1 MSDILWLVV
10 EFFKA
15 GLFAVGGGLATLPY
29 LTRMA
34 ENHPTWFTTEMLAN
48 MVAISESTPG
58 PLGINMATYVGY
70 TVAGIPGGVTATL
83 SLVAPSVIVTL
94 LIYRVL
100 RQYKSS
106 PLVQDVFGGLRP
118 AVTGLIAAAGFSVF
132 RMAVLTGPSD
142 SLLTLINWKALA
154 LGAVIFAL
162 TQLKQ
167 TKNLHPAL
175 FIAAGAVVG
184 LLVEL

>member
-1 MSDILWLVV
+1 MSEILWLIY

-29 LTRMA
+29 LTRMG
-34 ENHPTWFTTEMLAN
+34 ESHPSWFTTEMLAN

-70 TVAGIPGGVTATL
+70 TVAGIPGGVIATL
-83 SLVAPSVIVTL
+83 ALVTPSVIIIM

-100 RQYKSS
+100 RQYKDS
-106 PLVQDVFGGLRP
+106 PLVQSGFRGLRP
-118 AVTGLIAAAGFSVF
+118 AVTGLIAAAGYSVL
-132 RMAVLTGPSD
+132 RMAVLTRSGEG
-142 SLLTLINWKALA
+142 LLSQVSWAALA
-154 LGAVIFAL
+154 LFAALLAL
-162 TQLKQ
+162 TQWKK

-175 FIAAGAVVG
+175 FIAVGAVVG
-184 LLVEL
+184 LLVKL